1 MSVSA
6 VHYSL
11 AAVQSEVRQL
21 LAAGTLRCSEPI
33 KHLQAYFPEREWLP
47 IQNEL
52 LLQDYTL
59 SDAIV
64 DLIAHEEWR
73 ED

>member
-1 MSVSA
+1 MSLST

-11 AAVQSEVRQL
+11 DAVQSEVRHL
-21 LAAGTLRCSEPI
+21 LAAGILRCSEPI
-33 KHLQAYFPEREWLP
+33 EHLQAYFPEREWLP

-52 LLQDYTL
+52 LLRDYTL
-59 SDAIV
+59 HDAIV
-64 DLIAHEEWR
+64 DLVAHDEWR